1 MNEPLLSVAD
11 AQSIIFSSLVS
22 FPTRRVDL
30 DQSRG
35 FILAEKVLAERDQPP
50 FDRVTMDGIAI
61 AQADFDNGTRS
72 FRIEATQAAGSPA
85 LSLGAKGGCIEAMTG
100 AVLPSGC
107 DTVIA
112 VERIQVED
120 GIATLEPGYEPVQG
134 QFVHPRGSDYRKGDA
149 LLEPGTRIGVPE
161 IAILAATG
169 KSRVT
174 VAASPRIAIIST
186 GDELVEVDQPILP
199 HQIRQS
205 NSHAIL
211 AALAGAG
218 HDHCQCM
225 HLLDDQET
233 LRQKLGKAL
242 EDNQVLILSGGVSKG
257 KFDFV
262 PGILKELGVAKHVH
276 RVAQRPGKP
285 MWFGTL
291 GRDRMVFALPGNPVS
306 TLVCLHRYVLPAINR
321 AMGAILRAPRQV
333 RLAESIT
340 FGSGLTCF
348 LPVTLASD
356 RNGQLLGVPRHTNTS
371 GDFASLA
378 STDGFVELAAEESE
392 FPAGYVADFHPWAG

>member
-11 AQSIIFSSLVS
+11 AQSIIFSRLVS
-22 FPTRRVDL
+22 FPTRPVDL
-30 DQSRG
+30 DQSPG

-61 AQADFDNGTRS
+61 AQADFDNGTRG

-85 LSLGAKGGCIEAMTG
+85 LSLGATGGCIEAMTG

-112 VERIQVED
+112 VERIKVEQ
-120 GIATLEPGYEPVQG
+120 GVATLEPGYAPVQG
-134 QFVHPRGSDYRKGDA
+134 QFVHPRGSDYRQGDV

-169 KSRVT
+169 KSQVT

-211 AALAGAG
+211 AAMAAAG
-218 HDHCQCM
+218 HDECQCM
-225 HLLDDQET
+225 HLADDRAT

-242 EDNQVLILSGGVSKG
+242 EDNQVLILSG
-257 KFDFV
+257 
-262 PGILKELGVAKHVH
+262 
-276 RVAQRPGKP
+276 
-285 MWFGTL
+285 
-291 GRDRMVFALPGNPVS
+291 
-306 TLVCLHRYVLPAINR
+306 
-321 AMGAILRAPRQV
+321 
-333 RLAESIT
+333 
-340 FGSGLTCF
+340 
-348 LPVTLASD
+348 
-356 RNGQLLGVPRHTNTS
+356 
-371 GDFASLA
+371 
-378 STDGFVELAAEESE
+378 
-392 FPAGYVADFHPWAG
+392 